1 MANQNVLDLRDVAAK
16 GAVLE
21 GQIVTVEGWVRNH
34 RKQKSIGF
42 IEFFDGTVLT
52 PMQIVYD
59 DKVKDFAAVQAI
71 RNGAAVRATG
81 KLVPGRN
88 GALEMQAEEIILEGD
103 CTEDYPLQ
111 PKRHTLEFLRD
122 IAYLRPRTRL
132 FQAVFRVRSIA
143 AQAVHNY
150 FQSRGYVYVHTPLIT
165 ANDAEGAGNTFTV
178 TNQEMGKPYKA
189 ENDFFGKAT
198 ALAVTG
204 QLEAETYA
212 LAYKRVY
219 TFGPTFR
226 AENSNTKTHAA
237 EFWMIEPEVAF
248 NDLEDNMD
256 LSLIHI

>member
-16 GAVLE
+16 GAALE

-143 AQAVHNY
+143 AQAI
-150 FQSRGYVYVHTPLIT
+150 QSGRVEVNHVPLRT
-165 ANDAEGAGNTFTV
+165 AHEDVFEGDIFTV
-178 TNQEMGKPYKA
+178 RGVGRYRLVAIGGKSRK
-189 ENDFFGKAT
+189 DRIFI
-198 ALAVTG
+198 
-204 QLEAETYA
+204 
-212 LAYKRVY
+212 
-219 TFGPTFR
+219 TFYQY
-226 AENSNTKTHAA
+226 
-237 EFWMIEPEVAF
+237 
-248 NDLEDNMD
+248 
-256 LSLIHI
+256 